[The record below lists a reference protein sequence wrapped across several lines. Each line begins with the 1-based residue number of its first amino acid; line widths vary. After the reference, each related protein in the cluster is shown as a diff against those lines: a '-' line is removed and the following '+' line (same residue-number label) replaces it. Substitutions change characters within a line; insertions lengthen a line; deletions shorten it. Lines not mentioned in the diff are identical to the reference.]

1 MAEAVVEGSVEEN
14 ESKILMMNKPKKG
27 MVTKTKSVTK
37 GDVKVTKSTT
47 KGAGVGKKRS
57 VVTEKPGGVSTKTN
71 MGPVKQA
78 RVFRREIKK
87 NK

>member
-1 MAEAVVEGSVEEN
+1 
-14 ESKILMMNKPKKG
+14 MNKPKKG
-27 MVTKTKSVTK
+27 IVTKSKSVTT

-47 KGAGVGKKRS
+47 KGVGVGRKRS
-57 VVTEKPGGVSTKTN
+57 VVTEKPGETSMKTN
-71 MGPVKQA
+71 MGPIKQA

>member
-1 MAEAVVEGSVEEN
+1 
-14 ESKILMMNKPKKG
+14 MNKPKKG
-27 MVTKTKSVTK
+27 IVTKSKSVTK

-47 KGAGVGKKRS
+47 KGVGVGRKRS
-57 VVTEKPGGVSTKTN
+57 VVTEKPGETSTKTN
-71 MGPVKQA
+71 MGPIKQA